1 MSQGSSNYIEEHVF
15 IDGVSATRKRKD
27 SPERKSREYY
37 LHCPMGCVT
46 ALANAKIPS
55 TAWPLALWIIWNH
68 RVSSGG
74 PASISNSF
82 AGRAGVDGRAAR
94 RHAVGALE
102 ASGLFQI
109 FRNGTAAIK
118 ITPSPSLKDMLS
130 RAKSK
135 TTSTQ
140 EG

>member
-1 MSQGSSNYIEEHVF
+1 MSQGSPKYTEEHVF
-15 IDGVSATRKRKD
+15 IDGVSAIRKRKD
-27 SPERKSREYY
+27 APKRKSHEYY

-55 TAWPLALWIIWNH
+55 AAWPLALWIIWNH
-68 RVSSGG
+68 MVSSGG
-74 PASISNSF
+74 HASISNSF

-102 ASGLFQI
+102 DSGLFQI
-109 FRNGTAAIK
+109 FRNGTAAVK
-118 ITPSPSLKDMLS
+118 ITPSPSLKNMLS

-135 TTSTQ
+135 ATSTQ